1 MTKLTK
7 SLKQYLEKYDIA
19 SDDIR
24 ISAVLDVNENFG
36 FSDTYLVLTEDRLV
50 LAAYEERKSNHVH
63 QFGGYSRM
71 EQDEQADMPAIRI
84 FELENTLKLAVIREI
99 SGGALYAE
107 TKEGDIRIGRFTN
120 SRMGEV
126 QRFIGAFD
134 KVKKGEKLT
143 EEDIE
148 GKNKMECCPKC
159 GLLYPDQERKI
170 CPKCMDKKSIM
181 LRVLGYYKPY
191 IPQIIIMFLQFV
203 IGVNQFSCGDFDAF
217 NSTSEP

>member
-24 ISAVLDVNENFG
+24 LSAVLDVNENFG

-50 LAAYEERKSNHVH
+50 LAAYEEHKSNHVH

-71 EQDEQADMPAIRI
+71 EQDEQTDMPAIRI
-84 FELENTLKLAVIREI
+84 FELENISKLAVIREI

-126 QRFIGAFD
+126 QRFINA
-134 KVKKGEKLT
+134 LT
-143 EEDIE
+143 
-148 GKNKMECCPKC
+148 
-159 GLLYPDQERKI
+159 R
-170 CPKCMDKKSIM
+170 
-181 LRVLGYYKPY
+181 
-191 IPQIIIMFLQFV
+191 
-203 IGVNQFSCGDFDAF
+203 
-217 NSTSEP
+217 

>member
-1 MTKLTK
+1 LTKLTK

-36 FSDTYLVLTEDRLV
+36 FSDTYLVLTADRLV
-50 LAAYEERKSNHVH
+50 LAAYEERKPGHVH
-63 QFGGYSRM
+63 QFGGYSRTELNE
-71 EQDEQADMPAIRI
+71 EQTDMPAIRI
-84 FELENTLKLAVIREI
+84 YELENIEKLAVIREI

-134 KVKKGEKLT
+134 KVKKGEDPEAVKQQFLADNEELT
-143 EEDIE
+143 YEQLE
-148 GKNKMECCPKC
+148 
-159 GLLYPDQERKI
+159 GLLSMK
-170 CPKCMDKKSIM
+170 
-181 LRVLGYYKPY
+181 L
-191 IPQIIIMFLQFV
+191 
-203 IGVNQFSCGDFDAF
+203 
-217 NSTSEP
+217 